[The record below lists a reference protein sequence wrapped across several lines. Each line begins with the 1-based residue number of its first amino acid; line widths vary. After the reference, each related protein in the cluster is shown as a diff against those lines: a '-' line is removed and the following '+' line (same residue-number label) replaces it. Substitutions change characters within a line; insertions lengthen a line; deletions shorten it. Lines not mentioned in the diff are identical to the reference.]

1 MTEKS
6 ETSEELYKQGLE
18 RYQAGEEAETLIPLF
33 KEITTKNPKNSS
45 AWISLAWLYLLND
58 QPKPAY
64 KAAKMGVKLNA
75 DDPQARINL
84 AIAMLE
90 LGEKGVRTHV
100 ERATQMIMVDSE
112 WQDEVKGNLAEG
124 LKRKPNWKSLIR
136 VKNWLFEV

>member
-1 MTEKS
+1 MIEKS

-18 RYQAGEEAETLIPLF
+18 RYQAGEDADTLIPLF
-33 KEITTKNPKNSS
+33 KEITTKSPKNSS

-58 QPKPAY
+58 KPKSAY
-64 KAAKMGVKLNA
+64 KAAKTGVKLNA

-100 ERATQMIMVDSE
+100 ERAMQMIMVDS
-112 WQDEVKGNLAEG
+112 D
-124 LKRKPNWKSLIR
+124 
-136 VKNWLFEV
+136 